1 MSATGGDFFD
11 FACDCMKLGTEIGY
25 RNAIGRSYYGL
36 YHEVCAAMKNCPPT
50 SHQGVAEYLQHNAW
64 KGNEPYSKSDLRVL
78 GIVLQQ
84 QHSKR
89 KWSDY
94 DLVRNITEND
104 ALESIKTVQKM
115 MDKLS
120 DMKKMCCE

>member
-1 MSATGGDFFD
+1 
-11 FACDCMKLGTEIGY
+11 
-25 RNAIGRSYYGL
+25 
-36 YHEVCAAMKNCPPT
+36 MKNCPPT